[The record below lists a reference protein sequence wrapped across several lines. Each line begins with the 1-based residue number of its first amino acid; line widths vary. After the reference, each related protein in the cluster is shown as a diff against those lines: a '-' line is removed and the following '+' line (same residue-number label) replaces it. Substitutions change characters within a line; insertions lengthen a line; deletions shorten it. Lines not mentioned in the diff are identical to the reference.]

1 MQALPTGWGTVFA
14 GPHQTEYKFV
24 IDGVEYTGADV
35 KGTPVISKP
44 LLDKPAI
51 GRCCTA
57 SAKLTIYPK
66 ADIPRA
72 ASVDA
77 YCRLRSLSAATVTD
91 WLPQGKF
98 YITQRNGKNPQE
110 LSCLDA
116 MIKAGV
122 MYQDKTAFDQW
133 PQAMADVVDDIADI
147 MGVTVD
153 SRTEI
158 QTGADYVVDY
168 PNEDVL
174 ISEVLGM
181 IAAAHG
187 GNWIITEAGALRLV
201 VLADPSVVAEQDIG
215 KEHTGFKLRGKVRE
229 ITRVTLTDGAGNEFT
244 AGDDTGTELSVRC
257 DYATQAIADRLCD
270 DDGNPASVLYGT
282 QFRPYTL
289 TGAYLDP
296 AVELGDTIAVT
307 DRGGT
312 SYTVVAESIELRC
325 TVSATCNLSTAT
337 EDETGDEFPYISAR
351 DLTLKRSVRT
361 DATYFGNR
369 INRSEGFV
377 SERVVNGNAVA
388 RLTANANTF
397 SMQVLENGAWVD
409 RIYFDA
415 ATGKYVIA
423 GEVKVQSVS
432 DLETDLATS
441 GATVI
446 NGGNITTGTIN
457 ASKVTINNINASK
470 ITTGTLSAD
479 RIDVDSLHIKKL
491 YFDHDSNPAIT
502 AAVFDTYYETVNSQ
516 NTLGVIIGLNKIYGS
531 PTGVS
536 WSLPKKVHIYG
547 DAVQITNNYST
558 RSEDGII
565 FQQGTSPP
573 LISAP
578 NYSAYLKTLSF
589 NPITTYL
596 SIPYANALY
605 VNSGHLYFYNGSSST
620 MLA

>member
-1 MQALPTGWGTVFA
+1 MQTLPTGWGTVFA
-14 GPHQTEYKFV
+14 GPHQTEYKFI

-66 ADIPRA
+66 GIIPQA
-72 ASVDA
+72 ATINA
-77 YCRLRSLSAATVTD
+77 YCRLRSLSSATVTD
-91 WLPQGKF
+91 WIPQGTF
-98 YITQRNGKNPQE
+98 FISQRSGKNPQE

-122 MYQDKTAFDQW
+122 TYLDKTAFDTW
-133 PQAMADVVDDIADI
+133 PQPMADVVDDIADI
-147 MGVTVD
+147 MGITVD
-153 SRTEI
+153 PRTEI
-158 QTGADYVVDY
+158 LTGSDYSVDY

-174 ISEVLGM
+174 ISEILGM

-187 GNWIITEAGALRLV
+187 GNWIITEAGALRLIP
-201 VLADPSVVAEQDIG
+201 LADPAVISVQDLA
-215 KEHTGFKLRGKVRE
+215 KEHTGLTLRGKTRT
-229 ITRVTLTDGAGNEFT
+229 ITRATLTDDAGNEFT

-257 DYATQAIADRLCD
+257 DYATQAIVNRLCAAESD
-270 DDGNPASVLYGT
+270 PASVLYGV
-282 QFRPYTL
+282 QFMPYTL

-312 SYTVVAESIELRC
+312 SYMIVVNSVELRC
-325 TVSATCNLSTAT
+325 TVSATCNLSAAT
-337 EDETGDEFPYISAR
+337 GDETEDEFPYITAR

-361 DATYFGNR
+361 DSSYFGNR

-377 SERVVNGNAVA
+377 SERIVNGTPVA
-388 RLTANANTF
+388 RMIANASTF
-397 SMQVLENGAWVD
+397 AMQVFENNAWTD

-423 GEVKVQSVS
+423 GEVKVQGVS
-432 DLETDLATS
+432 DLETDLATA
-441 GATVI
+441 GTTTI

-457 ASKVTINNINASK
+457 ASQVTINNINASK
-470 ITTGTLSAD
+470 ITTGTLAAA

-491 YFDHDSNPAIT
+491 YFNKSGVT
-502 AAVFDTYYETVNSQ
+502 ASVFDSYQETIAGQ
-516 NTLGVIIGLNKIYGS
+516 NTLGVVIGLNQIYDS
-531 PTGVS
+531 PTGITF
-536 WSLPKKVHIYG
+536 SLPKKVHIYG
-547 DAVQITNNYST
+547 DSVQFTNNTSA

-565 FQQGTSPP
+565 FSQSLSLINAKGYHMCLRAVYFEDETRFQTS
-573 LISAP
+573 
-578 NYSAYLKTLSF
+578 F
-589 NPITTYL
+589 
-596 SIPYANALY
+596 PYCFLF
-605 VNSGHLYFYNGSSST
+605 VTDSHLYFWNGSTSI
-620 MLA
+620 MVV